1 MCQRHKCFTSQWC
14 KEFFVIFDDF
24 SKGSTAKNWL
34 LKMKKTLLN
43 PSLLNIM
50 GLVTSQNNLNYLPH
64 LRSVLHWLPKFCP
77 RLEKRIGIDLP
88 KWVNYQWPTS
98 KFWQWSFAIH
108 WVAQK
113 WLSCIFLIYRKSNRE
128 DLRLHPWKNSKLVIS
143 SEIFGQYYSLQV
155 VSIYLV
161 CDK

>member
-1 MCQRHKCFTSQWC
+1 MQRASYLVNYFRKIILYFWR
-14 KEFFVIFDDF
+14 IFIGENGDEVVTRYYFWD
-24 SKGSTAKNWL
+24 GV
-34 LKMKKTLLN
+34 KTLFN
-43 PSLLNIM
+43 PSYNSIII
-50 GLVTSQNNLNYLPH
+50 TSQNILYYLPH

-128 DLRLHPWKNSKLVIS
+128 DLRLHPWKKFKKLVIGC
-143 SEIFGQYYSLQV
+143 E
-155 VSIYLV
+155 IYLDNKIV
-161 CDK
+161 SKY

>member
-1 MCQRHKCFTSQWC
+1 MQRASYLVNYSLFLTNFHKGELRWRKILF
-14 KEFFVIFDDF
+14 
-24 SKGSTAKNWL
+24 
-34 LKMKKTLLN
+34 N
-43 PSLLNIM
+43 PSYNSIII
-50 GLVTSQNNLNYLPH
+50 TSQNILYYLPH

-128 DLRLHPWKNSKLVIS
+128 DLRLHPWKKIFKKLVIGC
-143 SEIFGQYYSLQV
+143 EIYLDNKI
-155 VSIYLV
+155 VSINFLQRV
-161 CDK
+161 KNN